1 MDKNI
6 ICYGKA
12 RFTVL
17 TENLI
22 RVEYDESSK
31 FEDELTQIVV
41 NRHFEQKVKFEVFD
55 KKGSLEIVTSAIH
68 LYYTGGEFSANSL
81 FADMKFNFSNYAN
94 RWYFGQKI
102 EGNLGGTA
110 RTLDEVDGSCE
121 LDEGIMSRNGFAI
134 LEDDSFVM
142 SGEDVARQKQN
153 QIDLY
158 LFAYGRD
165 YRKAL
170 RDFYQLTGSTPL
182 LPRYAL
188 GNWWSRYHQ
197 YSEKT
202 YLDLM
207 DKFQSHQVPLAVAV
221 IDMDWH
227 LVDDVPAHYG
237 SGWTGYTW
245 NKKLFP
251 DSRHFLEELHE
262 RGLKTAL
269 NVHPAD
275 GIRAFEE
282 FYPAVAKVLDLNTR
296 LEEPA
301 AFDFDNP
308 KFRKAY
314 FEEVHHC
321 LEDEGVDFWWLDW
334 QQGTVSKS
342 GVDPLWQLNHYH
354 YRDIQRKGRNDIILS
369 RYAGP
374 GSHRTPIGFSGDTV
388 ISWASLDF
396 QPYFTSTA
404 TNIGY
409 TWWSHDIGGHMH
421 GQKDEELSLRWLQ
434 LGVFSPIN
442 RLHSSNSA
450 FTSKEPWHFGL
461 ETEKIMEGFL
471 RLRHALIP
479 YLYSANIRTTREGR
493 ALVEPLYYEYPLADQ
508 AYSHKNQYLFGSELM
523 VSAITKKSDALL
535 NMSSVSTW
543 FPEGMWFDFFT
554 GQAYEGGGELKIFRE
569 KGQYPV
575 FARAGSIIPLDK
587 NPLAKEEI
595 PSEIVWHIFPGDS
608 GEYELLE
615 ESNQTVVKVDENDIL
630 VLIEKEVTNRLHT
643 IVYAGREIV
652 KGQHGNFEI
661 DLNLFSK
668 DFDWSET
675 NEIFRRLDL
684 AEIEYDEKDFILKR
698 LNEIV
703 SFAQR
708 VSFVQ
713 TLENQ
718 ELRAALFECIYSGN
732 SHL

>member
-1 MDKNI
+1 MNKNI
-6 ICYGKA
+6 VCCGKA
-12 RFTVL
+12 RFSVL

-22 RVEYDESSK
+22 RVEYDDSER
-31 FEDELTQIVV
+31 FEDDPTQIVV
-41 NRHFEQKVKFEVFD
+41 NRQFEQEVKFEQLS
-55 KKGSLEIVTSAIH
+55 KNGELEIVTSALH
-68 LYYTGGEFSANSL
+68 LYYTGGEFSANTL
-81 FADMKFNFSNYAN
+81 FADVRFNFSEYDN
-94 RWYFGQKI
+94 RWYFGEKNL
-102 EGNLGGTA
+102 ENLGGTA
-110 RTLDEVDGSCE
+110 RTLDKVDGSCE
-121 LDEGIMSRNGFAI
+121 LEEGIVSRNGFAI
-134 LEDDSFVM
+134 LKDDSFVM
-142 SGEDVARQKQN
+142 KDEEITGRKNN
-153 QIDLY
+153 QIDFY
-158 LFAYGRD
+158 LFAYGRN

-170 RDFYQLTGSTPL
+170 QDFYRLTGFTPL

-188 GNWWSRYHQ
+188 GNWWSRYHK
-197 YSEKT
+197 YSEQT
-202 YLDLM
+202 YLDLI
-207 DKFQSHQVPLAVAV
+207 DKFESKGVPLSVAV

-227 LVDDVPAHYG
+227 LVDDVPTRFG

-251 DSRHFLEELHE
+251 DSRRFLSELHT

-275 GIRAFEE
+275 GIRAFET
-282 FYPAVAKVLDLNTR
+282 FYPAVANALDLNTE

-301 AFDFDNP
+301 VFDFDNP
-308 KFRKAY
+308 EFRQVY
-314 FEEVHHC
+314 FDEVHHR
-321 LEDEGVDFWWLDW
+321 LEEEGIDFWWLDW
-334 QQGTVSKS
+334 QQGTTSKS
-342 GVDPLWQLNHYH
+342 GIDPLWQLNHYH
-354 YRDIQRKGRNDIILS
+354 YKDIQRKGGNDIILS

-461 ETEKIMEGFL
+461 ETEQIMEEFL
-471 RLRHALIP
+471 RFRHSLIP
-479 YLYSANIRTTREGR
+479 YLFSANIRTAKEGR
-493 ALVEPLYYEYPLADQ
+493 ALIEPMYYEYPLAEQ
-508 AYSHKNQYLFGSELM
+508 AYKYKNQYLFGSELM
-523 VSAITKKSDALL
+523 ISPITKKSDCILK
-535 NMSSVSTW
+535 MSGVSIW
-543 FPEGMWFDFFT
+543 FPEGTWFDFFT
-554 GQAYEGGGELKIFRE
+554 GQIYEGGVELKIFRE
-569 KGQYPV
+569 KKQYPV
-575 FARAGSIIPLDK
+575 FARAGSIIPLSK
-587 NPLAKEEI
+587 NPLAKEKV
-595 PSEIVWHIFPGDS
+595 PSELVWYVFPGKP

-630 VLIEKEVTNRLHT
+630 VLVEKKVTNRLHT
-643 IVYAGREIV
+643 IIYAGREIV
-652 KGQHGNFEI
+652 KGQAGNFEI
-661 DLNLFSK
+661 DLNLFPK
-668 DFDWSET
+668 DFGWSEK

-698 LNEIV
+698 LNEV
-703 SFAQR
+703 SSFNQR
-708 VSFVQ
+708 VAFVQ
-713 TLENQ
+713 NLDNQ
-718 ELRAALFECIYSGN
+718 ELRTALFECIYSGN